1 MSSIPFRWTP
11 LRVAALAIAACAFAH
26 TRAAAQASSTTTY
39 TIGVNGGL
47 TVPLGDLSNAT
58 NSGYTV
64 GVTLGMKQPMTPL
77 SFRAEGNF
85 TELPLQGGSS
95 SDKYRIYGFAADAL
109 YNLGQPSEN
118 GGLYLTGGLGYYGTR
133 AVFANPLGGT
143 TQSKTNWNAG
153 LNVGLGYYLP
163 LSGFTVNFE
172 GRYTHIFSSPNS
184 EGMLPITVGIVF

>member
-1 MSSIPFRWTP
+1 MRSISFRCTSI
-11 LRVAALAIAACAFAH
+11 RIAALVIVACAFAKA
-26 TRAAAQASSTTTY
+26 RANAQAASTTTY

-47 TVPLGDLSNAT
+47 AVPLGDLSNAT
-58 NSGYTV
+58 NSGYV
-64 GVTLGMKQPMTPL
+64 LGITLGMKQPLTPL

-85 TELPLQGGSS
+85 TELPLQTGNS

-133 AVFANPLGGT
+133 AVFVSPFGGT
-143 TQSKTNWNAG
+143 TQTNTDWNAG
-153 LNVGLGYYLP
+153 INVGLGYYLP

>member
-11 LRVAALAIAACAFAH
+11 VRALALAIAVCASPQ
-26 TRAAAQASSTTTY
+26 RRAQAQASTTTY
-39 TIGVNGGL
+39 TLGVVGGL
-47 TVPLGDLSNAT
+47 SVPLGDLSNST

-64 GVTLGMKQPMTPL
+64 GLTLGMKQAASPL
-77 SFRAEGNF
+77 GFRAEGNF
-85 TELPLQGGSS
+85 TELPFEGGNT
-95 SDKYRIYGFAADAL
+95 SDKYRIYGFALDAL

-133 AVFANPLGGT
+133 GVFTDVFGGT
-143 TQSKTNWNAG
+143 QESPTDWNLG

-172 GRYTHIFSSPNS
+172 GRYTHIFSNPNS
-184 EGMLPITVGIVF
+184 QGVLPITVGIVF